1 MGVFFPPTY
10 ATPDGRN
17 LTRPYYDE
25 YMANVYNPQ
34 QDFNASAAAP
44 IPGVPTAP
52 TSGLHPNP
60 TSTQGLLSGVG
71 SQWMNQNMSSGD
83 WTSLLP
89 AGRAPPPAVGGGP
102 APMSPAPPNPGP
114 YGQQAMQMAGL
125 LAPQAQQPPPQG
137 YPNGLLGGKRPFHP
151 GGK

>member
-44 IPGVPTAP
+44 IPGVTAP

-60 TSTQGLLSGVG
+60 AGTRGLLAGVG
-71 SQWMNQNMSSGD
+71 SDWMNQNMSSSD

-89 AGRAPPPAVGGGP
+89 VGRAPPPAVGGGP
-102 APMSPAPPNPGP
+102 APMSPAPSAPGP

-125 LAPQAQQPPPQG
+125 LGPQQSQPQG
-137 YPNGLLGGKRPFHP
+137 EGLLGGPKRGFRVP